1 VRNMATAGRVLRHVA
16 GMRGTGA
23 ALRPCRWR
31 TAAPRSLLDVR
42 RPSLH
47 LSYRLAHTTCICRG
61 VQRGRL
67 VAAARN
73 NGRTFA
79 TAPSTKEKAP
89 TSEDAMPEL
98 RTSDE
103 SASLLRIRHSSAHIM
118 AMAVQKLY
126 PGAQVTVGP
135 WTDYGFFYDF
145 DLKEPL
151 TDGDLKA
158 IRKEMIRIVKRNLP
172 IWREEVSKEVATERI
187 KEINEP
193 YKLDILDSIV
203 EREPEATITI
213 YHMGDLDDKDHW
225 WDLCAGPH
233 VESTGKI
240 NPKAMALES
249 VSGAYWRGDESKQM
263 LQRIYGTAWESVP
276 ELKAYERMK
285 REAKKRDHRKLGQNM
300 DLFSIQDSAGGG
312 LVFWHPK
319 GAMVRHLIEDFWRN
333 IHLAQG
339 YDLVY
344 SPHIAKIDL
353 WKTSGHLDFYGE
365 NMFQSIGVDEEHYQ
379 LRPMNCPF
387 HITMY
392 KDKLHS
398 YREFPIRWAELGT
411 VYRYERSGA
420 LHGLFRVRGF
430 TQDDAH
436 IFCLPSQLTSE
447 IKKVLDL
454 VEDLL
459 SAFGFVDYEIN
470 LSTRPE
476 QSVGS
481 DQVWEQAEDALE
493 GALRLKG
500 WEFSIDAGGGAFYG
514 PKIDLKIKDAIGRRW
529 QCSTIQVDFNL
540 AERFNLEYVDEA
552 NTRQRPILIHRAIF
566 GSVERFFGILIEN
579 YAGNFPLW
587 MAPVQARV
595 VVVTDTVL
603 DYASECVESMKRKG
617 LRVDMAGGESLGK
630 LIRNAE
636 LEKIPLVLV
645 VGNSEVE
652 TNTLAVRSRHQGD
665 LGSMSVEDLSQ
676 TMLSAVSEK
685 IKF

>member
-1 VRNMATAGRVLRHVA
+1 
-16 GMRGTGA
+16 
-23 ALRPCRWR
+23 
-31 TAAPRSLLDVR
+31 
-42 RPSLH
+42 
-47 LSYRLAHTTCICRG
+47 
-61 VQRGRL
+61 L